1 MLQQSHSWHIC
12 LKPPFRT
19 YRQPDVFSATDMEET
34 YFSINRVRVKED
46 LIHMP
51 NGIVLS
57 HRKEW
62 KNAIGSNMNG
72 PGDSH
77 TKWSQSNRERQISP
91 EIANMQ
97 TVKKKWYKWN
107 YLQNKNR
114 ITNLENKLRVITK
127 GERWRA
133 GTNWE
138 LETYNTLWYWQHI
151 AKKDLLYSTV
161 NSAQ

>member
-1 MLQQSHSWHIC
+1 
-12 LKPPFRT
+12 
-19 YRQPDVFSATDMEET
+19 
-34 YFSINRVRVKED
+34 
-46 LIHMP
+46 MP

-97 TVKKKWYKWN
+97 TVKKNDTNEIIYKTKTD
-107 YLQNKNR
+107 LQ
-114 ITNLENKLRVITK
+114 T
-127 GERWRA
+127 
-133 GTNWE
+133 
-138 LETYNTLWYWQHI
+138 
-151 AKKDLLYSTV
+151 
-161 NSAQ
+161 